1 MELRKRWCFEVLV
14 RILGLQGPQ
23 NKRIHRRGSPLNGG
37 VGESVKDTP
46 PPAGKSKDTGK
57 VYETARIG

>member
-1 MELRKRWCFEVLV
+1 MELRKKWCFEVLGETNTK
-14 RILGLQGPQ
+14 GL
-23 NKRIHRRGSPLNGG
+23 KTRGYTEGVHLLKNGG